1 MPNDINAAGI
11 SVETYSETVDA
22 IVNGTSD
29 AQGLKQIYGSDINVD
44 QNSPDGQMINIFA
57 LSKQDILSL
66 IVQDYNSK
74 DPDQAVGAALDG
86 VSQLC
91 GITRKGGTYTRTNV
105 SITASKTVTLNGL
118 DGTGTPFTVSDS
130 TGNLFY
136 LEVGATLTAGSTSK
150 SFRSANIGS
159 VTANAGTLT
168 IIKTPT
174 AGITAV
180 TNSSAP
186 IEVGA
191 DQETDAQLRIRR
203 QRSVA
208 LPALGWYAGLYAAIL
223 SLDGVIECKIIENT
237 TNSTDSDSI
246 PAHGIWVIVDGGT
259 AADIA
264 STIYRYRNAGC
275 AMKGS
280 VSTAVTQI
288 DGSTFNVKHDV
299 ATQVPLYI
307 KITASSVSGG
317 AVDSAAIQSSIV
329 NGYVLGIFETAD
341 ITSITAVAHAAN
353 PDLLVTACSVCATS
367 GGTFVSSLTP
377 ITKDKRFVMS
387 TGNITVTVA

>member
-11 SVETYSETVDA
+11 SIETYADSVDA
-22 IVNGTSD
+22 IVNGTAD

-44 QNSPDGQMINIFA
+44 QNSPDGQMVNIFA
-57 LSKQDILSL
+57 LSKQDILAL

-136 LEVGATLTAGSTSK
+136 LEVGATISAGTTAK
-150 SFRSANIGS
+150 SFRAANVGE
-159 VTANAGTLT
+159 VTANASTLT
-168 IIKTPT
+168 VIKTPT
-174 AGITAV
+174 AGITSV
-180 TNSSAP
+180 TNSSSALE
-186 IEVGA
+186 IGA

-208 LPALGWYAGLYAAIL
+208 QPALGWFAGLYAALL
-223 SLDGVIECKIIENT
+223 SLDGVIECKVIENT

-264 STIYRYRNAGC
+264 ATIYRYRNAGC
-275 AMKGS
+275 AMKGT

-288 DGSTFNVKHDV
+288 DSSTFTILHDV
-299 ATQVPLYI
+299 AAQVPLYI
-307 KITASSVSGG
+307 KITASSVTGG
-317 AVDSAAIQSSIV
+317 TADAAAIQESIV

-341 ITSITAVAHAAN
+341 ITSITAVVHDAN
-353 PDLLVTACSVCATS
+353 PGLLVTACSVCATG
-367 GGTFVSSLTP
+367 GGTFVSSLAPT
-377 ITKDKRFVMS
+377 TKDKRFVMS
-387 TGNITVTVA
+387 TGNITVTVV

>member
-11 SVETYSETVDA
+11 SIETYTETVDA
-22 IVNGTSD
+22 IVNGTAD

-44 QNSPDGQMINIFA
+44 QNSPDGQMVNIFA
-57 LSKQDILSL
+57 LSKQDILEL
-66 IVQDYNSK
+66 IVQDYDSK
-74 DPDQAVGAALDG
+74 DPDQAIGVALDG

-136 LEVGATLTAGSTSK
+136 LEVGATITTGTTAK
-150 SFRSANIGS
+150 SFRAANVGA
-159 VTANAGTLT
+159 VTANASTLT
-168 IIKTPT
+168 VIKTPT
-174 AGITAV
+174 AGITSV
-180 TNSSAP
+180 TNSSAA
-186 IEVGA
+186 IEIGA

-208 LPALGWYAGLYAAIL
+208 QPALGWFAGLYAALL
-223 SLDGVIECKIIENT
+223 SLDGVIECKVIENT
-237 TNSTDSDSI
+237 TGSTDGDGV

-264 STIYRYRNAGC
+264 ATIYRYRNAGC

-288 DGSTFNVKHDV
+288 DSSTFTILHDV
-299 ATQVPLYI
+299 ASQVALYI
-307 KITASSVSGG
+307 KITASSVTGG
-317 AVDSAAIQSSIV
+317 SVDAVAIQASIV
-329 NGYVLGIFETAD
+329 NGYVLGVFETAD
-341 ITSITAVAHAAN
+341 ITSITAVVHAAN
-353 PDLLVTACSVCATS
+353 PDLLVTACSVCATA
-367 GGTFVSSLTP
+367 GGTFVSSLAPT
-377 ITKDKRFVMS
+377 TKDKRFVMS

>member
-1 MPNDINAAGI
+1 MPNDINASGI
-11 SVETYSETVDA
+11 TIETYAETVDA
-22 IVNGTSD
+22 IVNGTSG
-29 AQGLKQIYGSDINVD
+29 AQGLVQIYGSDINVD
-44 QNSPDGQMINIFA
+44 SNSPDGQLVNIFA
-57 LSKQDILSL
+57 LAKQDILDL

-74 DPDQAVGAALDG
+74 DPDQAVGVALDG

-130 TGNLFY
+130 TGNQFY
-136 LEVGATLTAGSTSK
+136 LEVGATLSAGTTAK
-150 SFRSANIGS
+150 SFRSANIGA

-180 TNSSAP
+180 TNSSSP

-208 LPALGWYAGLYAAIL
+208 QPALGWFSGLYGALL

-246 PAHGIWVIVDGGT
+246 PAHGIWVIVDGGV

-264 STIYRYRNAGC
+264 ETIYRYRNAGC

-280 VSTAVTQI
+280 VSTSVTQV
-288 DGSTFNVKHDV
+288 DSSTFTVKHDA
-299 ATQVPLYI
+299 ATQIPLYI
-307 KITASSVSGG
+307 KLTASSVSGG
-317 AVDSAAIQSSIV
+317 SVDATAIKNAIV
-329 NGYVLGIFETAD
+329 DGYVLGIHETAD
-341 ITSITAVAHAAN
+341 ITSITAVVHASN
-353 PDLLVTACSVCATS
+353 PDLLVSACSVCATS
-367 GGTFVSSLTP
+367 GGTFVNSLAPT
-377 ITKDKRFVMS
+377 TKDKRFVMS
-387 TGNITVTVA
+387 SGNITVTVA